1 MAGETQLTIYK
12 LNSMSLMAG
21 GFCIFDDAVL
31 FFILSLS
38 MVSLCCCKLK
48 VLYLCSYIH
57 GFKREFTDLLN
68 ILRVLRTIDL
78 HVKLASDGMR
88 DRAREE
94 ERGRAREE
102 EREGERECVC
112 ICLSSHALSLEPA
125 DINDMDTNMIE
136 INTEAAVLN
145 IYIHLFTIHFK
156 LNFTDQYTCVKVTPF
171 ACFAY

>member
-12 LNSMSLMAG
+12 LNSMPLMAG
-21 GFCIFDDAVL
+21 GFLYICDDGVL

-38 MVSLCCCKLK
+38 MLSLCCCKLK

-88 DRAREE
+88 DRAW
-94 ERGRAREE
+94 EE
-102 EREGERECVC
+102 EREGERGRKRERERESVFASVC
-112 ICLSSHALSLEPA
+112 QVMPYL
-125 DINDMDTNMIE
+125 
-136 INTEAAVLN
+136 LN
-145 IYIHLFTIHFK
+145 LLT
-156 LNFTDQYTCVKVTPF
+156 
-171 ACFAY
+171 

>member
-1 MAGETQLTIYK
+1 MV
-12 LNSMSLMAG
+12 
-21 GFCIFDDAVL
+21 FCIFDDGVL

-38 MVSLCCCKLK
+38 MLSLCCCKLK

-102 EREGERECVC
+102 ERERGRERVC
-112 ICLSSHALSLEPA
+112 L
-125 DINDMDTNMIE
+125 
-136 INTEAAVLN
+136 
-145 IYIHLFTIHFK
+145 HLF
-156 LNFTDQYTCVKVTPF
+156 VKSCPIS
-171 ACFAY
+171 

>member
-1 MAGETQLTIYK
+1 M
-12 LNSMSLMAG
+12 
-21 GFCIFDDAVL
+21 L

-38 MVSLCCCKLK
+38 MLSLCCCKLK

-94 ERGRAREE
+94 ETGRAREE
-102 EREGERECVC
+102 ERERERERVFASVC
-112 ICLSSHALSLEPA
+112 QVMPYL
-125 DINDMDTNMIE
+125 
-136 INTEAAVLN
+136 LN
-145 IYIHLFTIHFK
+145 LLT
-156 LNFTDQYTCVKVTPF
+156 
-171 ACFAY
+171 